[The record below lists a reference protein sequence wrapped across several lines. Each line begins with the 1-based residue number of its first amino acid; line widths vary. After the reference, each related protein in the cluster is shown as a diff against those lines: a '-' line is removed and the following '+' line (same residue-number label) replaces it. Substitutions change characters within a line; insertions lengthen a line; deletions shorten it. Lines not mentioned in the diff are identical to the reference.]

1 MLKLPTSKNGG
12 PAQVVYEL
20 GNEVKWKFTAKK
32 LVTDGD
38 LKDAWKGSV
47 KPPENPLEKNK
58 KASPR
63 KVKTNEGRHDRNYTP
78 MINVEEIDNDNERS
92 LTKKALN
99 VYENEIQLG
108 GAYDLGVKGPS
119 RASLRTVCKGIVLK
133 ATQLARRNSSVMSNK
148 SDKSTGMF
156 HNNDNPLSLLRQLQV
171 ERNTVNRMG
180 FVEKAQAID
189 REIRMLRIR
198 AEESRKKELAE
209 LYERESE
216 VLQKKHQR
224 RFGRLETR
232 MLNERH
238 RLQNHIETQ
247 FRRLKDRQ
255 RGQFVRALEA
265 AERRCNGKLK
275 KCNCDSWYTC
285 THNKSASYNTRR
297 AKPEVITFRR
307 NADRLKK
314 NGRRDD
320 AVVWEE
326 KALDIDLE
334 HQDKWRQNISDGLVA
349 SSWGANEAT
358 VDKLVRDHKHELQTF
373 ATTASFEQEK
383 LEEQHKLL
391 VTSFNNWA
399 VADMGKMRNKAKKLY
414 ISELEEKRRE
424 ALQEESLNQK
434 ALERETFGLDVYSD
448 DSLSSGSDD
457 ESGVYGG
464 GELERFERANKKKAK
479 EEKTKVKEKANVK
492 YTDDTEAFWTDMQG
506 RTEQSEAWVAPT
518 QSGLDYSAPIVAT
531 EKNIGEA
538 FVKMAET
545 ERIVTVNKDS
555 ALITKQRQG
564 VNPLADISHGQPF
577 GSTSPA
583 PAIAFGQ
590 PFGSTPPASAP
601 APAPASAFNQPFGL
615 SQTSGP
621 EPVSMMNST
630 FGAVSAFGNNSSS
643 NESKPA
649 VIPSS
654 APPKLMN
661 ARHIQ
666 EEEELSS
673 IVKEEESLSNNN
685 STTISADNS
694 FLNLGLGSPN
704 IAYSP
709 LTSNVSS
716 LVDLGN
722 GIQDPWC
729 RSDASTGKATSTKS
743 LLMSPK
749 NKSKSKKNITF
760 GEVSIVSEDGRSIA
774 SSTSLADI
782 DDDYT
787 RERKKSDEFYEKA
800 NEEKKLLKKVVE
812 ATDENSDKSSF
823 SGFSA
828 TAFASPILGDSPADS
843 ESETENEPFLNKM
856 NDKLSSNLFQS
867 PITKSDNVEKK
878 PNFIPMITK
887 EKNNDLSAKIRTSFS
902 GGMTNQNMSSSATS
916 AFDNAHES
924 GDAFDTSTSFG
935 AASLSVGKQG
945 IQSSSPQNNFDVPS
959 FGEKVMSSEY
969 SSPVMTMDSAFFSP
983 MNTPTISRQPS
994 KDNDDNGSVESN
1006 SSLGSNGNGSGSNQ
1020 GSNNSLG
1027 SHGNGSG
1034 SNQGSN
1040 NSLGSNNHNEG
1051 FSGMESSGAG
1061 MGSALGDMS
1070 TPTNSAFGSNT
1081 ETKKNSFA
1089 PSFGS
1094 FGN

>member
-1 MLKLPTSKNGG
+1 
-12 PAQVVYEL
+12 
-20 GNEVKWKFTAKK
+20 
-32 LVTDGD
+32 
-38 LKDAWKGSV
+38 
-47 KPPENPLEKNK
+47 
-58 KASPR
+58 
-63 KVKTNEGRHDRNYTP
+63 
-78 MINVEEIDNDNERS
+78 
-92 LTKKALN
+92 
-99 VYENEIQLG
+99 
-108 GAYDLGVKGPS
+108 
-119 RASLRTVCKGIVLK
+119 
-133 ATQLARRNSSVMSNK
+133 
-148 SDKSTGMF
+148 
-156 HNNDNPLSLLRQLQV
+156 
-171 ERNTVNRMG
+171 
-180 FVEKAQAID
+180 
-189 REIRMLRIR
+189 
-198 AEESRKKELAE
+198 
-209 LYERESE
+209 
-216 VLQKKHQR
+216 
-224 RFGRLETR
+224 
-232 MLNERH
+232 
-238 RLQNHIETQ
+238 
-247 FRRLKDRQ
+247 
-255 RGQFVRALEA
+255 
-265 AERRCNGKLK
+265 
-275 KCNCDSWYTC
+275 
-285 THNKSASYNTRR
+285 
-297 AKPEVITFRR
+297 
-307 NADRLKK
+307 
-314 NGRRDD
+314 
-320 AVVWEE
+320 
-326 KALDIDLE
+326 
-334 HQDKWRQNISDGLVA
+334 
-349 SSWGANEAT
+349 
-358 VDKLVRDHKHELQTF
+358 
-373 ATTASFEQEK
+373 
-383 LEEQHKLL
+383 
-391 VTSFNNWA
+391 
-399 VADMGKMRNKAKKLY
+399 
-414 ISELEEKRRE
+414 
-424 ALQEESLNQK
+424 
-434 ALERETFGLDVYSD
+434 
-448 DSLSSGSDD
+448 
-457 ESGVYGG
+457 
-464 GELERFERANKKKAK
+464 
-479 EEKTKVKEKANVK
+479 
-492 YTDDTEAFWTDMQG
+492 
-506 RTEQSEAWVAPT
+506 
-518 QSGLDYSAPIVAT
+518 
-531 EKNIGEA
+531 
-538 FVKMAET
+538 
-545 ERIVTVNKDS
+545 
-555 ALITKQRQG
+555 
-564 VNPLADISHGQPF
+564 
-577 GSTSPA
+577 
-583 PAIAFGQ
+583 
-590 PFGSTPPASAP
+590 
-601 APAPASAFNQPFGL
+601 
-615 SQTSGP
+615 
-621 EPVSMMNST
+621 MMNST

-1081 ETKKNSFA
+1081 ETKKSSFA

>member
-1081 ETKKNSFA
+1081 ETKKSSFA